1 MILTLEEA
9 RSYAHDHESPDEDI
23 LALIDVVE
31 SMIEDGVRAGFDRSS
46 PQAKMLARLYVA
58 DLTDDR
64 GVTAAQA
71 SARRYLVSSLIL
83 QLRCK
88 DPAAEASAESAPV
101 SDSDTG
107 AAEEG

>member
-9 RSYAHDHESPDEDI
+9 RSYAHDWESPDEDI

-31 SMIEDGVRAGFDRSS
+31 SMIEDGVRASFDRSS

-58 DLTDDR
+58 DLTDNR

-71 SARRYLVSSLIL
+71 SSRRYLVNSLIL

-88 DPAAEASAESAPV
+88 EPEESAPV
-101 SDSDTG
+101 SESDTG